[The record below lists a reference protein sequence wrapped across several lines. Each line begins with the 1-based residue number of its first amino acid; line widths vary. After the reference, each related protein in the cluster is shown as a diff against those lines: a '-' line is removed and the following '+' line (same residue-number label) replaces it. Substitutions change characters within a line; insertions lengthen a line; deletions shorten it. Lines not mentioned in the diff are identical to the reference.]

1 MGSIPLGANNFFS
14 TEKCVCHLC
23 GTIKIFYFVLLH
35 LLKDIWLLGIK
46 HTTIIKSVS
55 AKTVAL

>member
-23 GTIKIFYFVLLH
+23 DTLIMFYLVLL
-35 LLKDIWLLGIK
+35 KEIWLLGNR

-55 AKTVAL
+55 AQNVAL